1 MCFNGPAS
9 DYTERI
15 WILVNL
21 KQAFLLTAGGEKVNL
36 FLAKSLYLPLPDFIY

>member
-1 MCFNGPAS
+1 MCFYVPAS

-15 WILVNL
+15 WIFLNL

-36 FLAKSLYLPLPDFIY
+36 FLDRSLYLPLPDFIY